1 MRHNDRP
8 ERNTYSVTDL
18 LGDPSFQQWV
28 LHQDGPWQEWITAHP
43 EQAAVLETARQLL
56 LQIRFVNHLP
66 TDIAA
71 EQSLNRFKAA
81 VANMPETSRTSN
93 IRQLFRFRQAAVWTG
108 LIICAGIIAQY
119 TWSQLLA
126 PQRIRTAFGEIKQVL
141 LPDSS
146 LVTLQANSELRYKRS
161 WNKQQREVWLKGEA
175 YFRVHPDK
183 THPVAGFVVHS
194 IDADVTV
201 LGTEFDLKQ
210 RHHQTSV
217 FLKSGKIRI
226 DFHRQKTPGIILQP
240 GDLIIYDALR
250 QQVSSAQTDSTYS
263 SWMHGKLTLI
273 NAPLSEIIQILENN
287 YGEKI
292 IVNDNNLL
300 EKRIEGIIYLE
311 SKADILFI
319 LSNVLD
325 IQISKQND
333 TMYFSNRK

>member
-1 MRHNDRP
+1 MQHNDRP
-8 ERNTYSVTDL
+8 DRNTYTVADL
-18 LGDPSFQQWV
+18 LGDASFQQWV
-28 LHQDGPWQEWITAHP
+28 LHQEGPWQEWTIAHP
-43 EQAAVLETARQLL
+43 EQATVVETARQLL
-56 LQIRFVNHLP
+56 LQIRFVNHVP
-66 TDIAA
+66 ADIAA

-81 VANMPETSRTSN
+81 VANLQEPSRTSN
-93 IRQLFRFRQAAVWTG
+93 IRHLFRFRQAAVWTG
-108 LIICAGIIAQY
+108 LIICAGVIARY
-119 TWSQLLA
+119 TWSGLLA
-126 PQRIRTAFGEIKQVL
+126 PQRIQTAFGEIKQVL
-141 LPDSS
+141 LPDGSQ
-146 LVTLQANSELRYKRS
+146 VILQANSELRYKRS

-194 IDADVTV
+194 NDADVTV

-210 RHHQTSV
+210 RRHQTSV

-226 DFHRQKTPGIILQP
+226 DFHQPKAPGIILQP
-240 GDLIIYDALR
+240 GDLVTYDALQ
-250 QQVSSAQTDSTYS
+250 QQVSSTQTDSTYS
-263 SWMHGKLTLI
+263 SWVHGKLTLN

-292 IVNDNNLL
+292 IVNDKKLL